1 MSDQRDARL
10 TNPSTAD
17 TTVETRGFGV
27 LELTV
32 YDLKQILVAV
42 DRAQLAKL
50 RFDGALHA
58 GRHRVHVRWKAGT
71 DQRDDDE
78 LVITRIT
85 RA

>member
-1 MSDQRDARL
+1 VSDQRDARL
-10 TNPSTAD
+10 TDP
-17 TTVETRGFGV
+17 TTVETRGFGL
-27 LELTV
+27 LELSV
-32 YDLKQILVAV
+32 YDLKQIVVAV
-42 DRAQLAKL
+42 DRAQQAKL

-58 GRHRVHVRWKAGT
+58 GRYRVHVRWKSGV